1 MLLSYFCGKQLSVS
15 ASTSD
20 TIMFVLYILYTVVLQ
35 SGTIFRSVRFV
46 SNVIGII
53 CDAEIR
59 AQDVASRISM
69 GIKHPARVRLDSKYR
84 LATFV

>member
-59 AQDVASRISM
+59 AGMTKQNIHD
-69 GIKHPARVRLDSKYR
+69 
-84 LATFV
+84 FVCNAMNGYVPQPEAQG